1 MLDYSFPQKNE
12 LHTFVSVVKR
22 SPLFCAPN
30 MGSMTAGIL
39 SFAENRILD
48 DFQSLGVVRS
58 FLSCFLFFSCLI
70 LFALFVLLGAL
81 KFLVIHNKLCIVQWS
96 CRQLVWSMERFW
108 LANLTSGLWFC
119 RALSWTKSSLLL
131 KGEILNFSFL
141 PALQSRHFLLLTP
154 SCWNL
159 CSADLALYRSRKLCF
174 LGLFYC

>member
-1 MLDYSFPQKNE
+1 MLDYSFPQRNE

-39 SFAENRILD
+39 SFSENRILD

-81 KFLVIHNKLCIVQWS
+81 KFLQLFVIS
-96 CRQLVWSMERFW
+96 Y
-108 LANLTSGLWFC
+108 
-119 RALSWTKSSLLL
+119 
-131 KGEILNFSFL
+131 
-141 PALQSRHFLLLTP
+141 
-154 SCWNL
+154 
-159 CSADLALYRSRKLCF
+159 ALYSDPADSWCGAWKGSDWLT
-174 LGLFYC
+174 